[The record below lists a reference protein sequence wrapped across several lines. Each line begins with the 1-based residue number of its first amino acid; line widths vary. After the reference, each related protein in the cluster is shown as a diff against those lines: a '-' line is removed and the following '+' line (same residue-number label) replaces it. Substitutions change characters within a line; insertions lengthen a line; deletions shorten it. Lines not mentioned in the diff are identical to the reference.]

1 MPLQPK
7 LFKKLRTASPLR
19 KAITDETT
27 TSVKIREAT
36 VVSSSVRMI
45 QMPCQKAFLFEDV
58 FLFQVGICDRSL
70 DGYLKK
76 NRLLAMTKP

>member
-45 QMPCQKAFLFEDV
+45 QMPCPKAFLFEDV
-58 FLFQVGICDRSL
+58 FLFQGGICDRSL
-70 DGYLKK
+70 EGYS
-76 NRLLAMTKP
+76 